1 MKTIRYL
8 IYACGFTATL
18 FTNSC
23 STATNENS
31 SSQMIHLSDNA
42 TGDISISDFTSSR
55 KIFCPQTTEKSL
67 ISFPLRI
74 FYFENK
80 YYILDNLNKIN
91 VFNENGEYKSTISH
105 IGNGPGEYSRLN
117 DFTIDVKRH
126 QLLILSSHKILRY
139 DLDGK
144 FIDDINVPQAAQI
157 AAKDDFAYL
166 CNYESVNG
174 SDINHYISIINLNTN
189 EISQSLEN
197 DIIAAPNCCFALNK
211 ISFSNNQVWITRK
224 FDTNIYVSDNN
235 KCESQFKIDLGD
247 KAFIPEK
254 DREYDCS
261 DFFAEIARKNQI
273 YILGNI
279 IAGNENII
287 VKSNLN
293 QIGIIN
299 VSDST
304 LTFPESIV
312 DPSFEVKLPIS
323 LFPIDGISPKV
334 AVYISSSSAKTY
346 AQLSKDPEISEA
358 LSSVTP
364 QDNPV
369 FIVYDV
375 K

>member
-1 MKTIRYL
+1 
-8 IYACGFTATL
+8 
-18 FTNSC
+18 
-23 STATNENS
+23 
-31 SSQMIHLSDNA
+31 
-42 TGDISISDFTSSR
+42 
-55 KIFCPQTTEKSL
+55 
-67 ISFPLRI
+67 
-74 FYFENK
+74 
-80 YYILDNLNKIN
+80 
-91 VFNENGEYKSTISH
+91 
-105 IGNGPGEYSRLN
+105 
-117 DFTIDVKRH
+117 
-126 QLLILSSHKILRY
+126 
-139 DLDGK
+139 
-144 FIDDINVPQAAQI
+144 INVPQSAQI

-211 ISFSNNQVWITRK
+211 ISFSNNKVWITRK

-261 DFFAEIARKNQI
+261 DFFAEVARKNQI

-346 AQLSKDPEISEA
+346 AQLSKDPEISDA